1 MNLIEELQREIE
13 QWMSSRRN
21 GNLSILSRLSGVS
34 YPTLRRIMQAEFTP
48 NLETVMQVIS
58 VILDDKTGRD
68 FLCRH
73 FPDFAPIFRK
83 QEEAGYRMLNM
94 AGLLQT
100 FTKEEFIVFNLANGQ
115 GVTMARLHEKLG
127 QQADFAVQRLLTADL
142 IELKDQHVTTKIK
155 NVNFANLD
163 EVLHHMSLAV
173 QVFDREKVNDFGS
186 HYGIFSER
194 LNTEGIEAANQAIW
208 ECKKRLVEVYTDP
221 RFFGQKLYLSVL
233 SSSFME

>member
-1 MNLIEELQREIE
+1 MNLVEELQREID

-21 GNLSILSRLSGVS
+21 GNLSVLSRLTGVS

-48 NLETVMQVIS
+48 NLETVMQVVS
-58 VILDDKTGRD
+58 VILDDKAGRD

-100 FTKEEFIVFNLANGQ
+100 FTKEEFIVFHLASGQ
-115 GVTMARLHEKLG
+115 GVSMERLHEKLG
-127 QQADFAVQRLLTADL
+127 QQADLAVARLTAADL
-142 IELKDQHVTTKIK
+142 VEVKDKQVTTKIK

-163 EVLHHMSLAV
+163 EVLHHMSLAIE
-173 QVFDREKVNDFGS
+173 VFDREKVNDFGS
-186 HYGIFSER
+186 HYGLFSER
-194 LNTEGIEAANQAIW
+194 LNAEGIEAANMAIW
-208 ECKKRLVEVYTDP
+208 DCKKRLVEVYTDP
-221 RFFGQKLYLSVL
+221 QFFGDRLYLSVL